1 MAPAILG
8 IFFFGSI
15 NLIGIGI
22 LAEYIGAIYTQILRR
37 DLVRESTRLNEDALV
52 SPTALIKGSRFLR
65 FLATGVINTGFGY
78 AIFALLI
85 WAGLDYLIAA
95 PFSFLI
101 GTLFNYFSNRYLVFF
116 TRGLSVRCCG
126 FVSFTDSC

>member
-1 MAPAILG
+1 ML
-8 IFFFGSI
+8 
-15 NLIGIGI
+15 
-22 LAEYIGAIYTQILRR
+22 
-37 DLVRESTRLNEDALV
+37 LV

-65 FLATGVINTGFGY
+65 FLATGVTNTGFGY

-116 TRGLSVRCCG
+116 YKARRSLPRFS
-126 FVSFTDSC
+126 SFTDPAISTWR